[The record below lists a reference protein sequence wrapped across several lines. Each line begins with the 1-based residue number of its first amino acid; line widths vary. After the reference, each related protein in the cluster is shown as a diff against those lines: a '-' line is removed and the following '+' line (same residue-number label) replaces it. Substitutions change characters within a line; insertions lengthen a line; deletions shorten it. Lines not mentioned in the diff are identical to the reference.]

1 MRRPR
6 VVVAGLVCAAV
17 IAAGAVTVPLTIFR
31 SNPAEAAVT
40 AEQGELL
47 APLWDDAQHPFTS
60 VGTSEY
66 FAYRQ
71 DPWSGAS
78 NKNWQVAS
86 VADGH
91 IVIPDVSSEYSGP
104 AMAGKYFVKA
114 TSPSVSQ
121 YKYEYI
127 DPATSESKGT
137 VLIPDWAVCL
147 HEVGVVFR
155 TVDNDV
161 QHLWIQQPDGAKR
174 ELATTPIGTLVC
186 MDQDAR
192 HLLVKTVDDLRL
204 IDVQTGA
211 SKTIAAVSPEWATL
225 TPGRVFWR
233 TGQTA
238 TGQQVAWA
246 DRDGQ
251 ASGTVDVGFTEDLQ
265 TLGDD
270 LLVLHKTAADYQY
283 EVRRIAAA
291 DGAVSA
297 PLLTDARG
305 GTALDDGTFL
315 VGRPTSLD
323 LLSGD
328 GGRREVMPL
337 PRAREL
343 AWGIGMSGDRVVA
356 SWMDSSDMA
365 FFDVPMSEITTTA
378 GAEWTQPRTS
388 IPGLQRPDEPFQLSG
403 DVLVTTQ
410 RTPGIT
416 QPQYVVAWPGGHRD
430 IPMTSLNTVRLG
442 RGGRLLT
449 TFVNGVGD
457 VLQDARTGAPAD
469 AAVKDRSKTA
479 IDGTWVWTGPDSTGI
494 LSGKDTSTGRTKT
507 VQATVPQSCAP
518 GAGLQVAGRWATYC
532 GVVVDLLGVVPDR
545 TLTVGEGWSRV
556 LGDGFI
562 ASLALS
568 RDNPPELLVTDLN
581 DPDLPHRS
589 YGYVAA
595 QAWRDERRIIAEA
608 GAEDPRFAYVDNAEQ
623 VRVTKVDWLKPAP
636 PTTRADKTAPTLTS
650 ATAGPRTSPTQSI
663 AFSYAFTDPTSDAEP
678 ASGVASY
685 DVRIQQRT
693 GASGAYGAWK
703 QQWSATTATKVTM
716 TAAPGMDTCF
726 RVRATDKLGNV
737 SPWSASQCS
746 QVDGTKPTLAR
757 LSPSDRVRYTSA
769 VKFTFSY
776 KDNTQLGSYDV
787 VYRTAG
793 AGRSLGPW
801 VFPAAWQK
809 TKTPSVSMTVAGG
822 SDTCFMVRARDAAG
836 NLTAWSPQVCT
847 SLPLDDRSLSITGS
861 VTRATTAMGIYGT
874 ASRLNKPGAGLYRT
888 GQVGNRIAVVALS
901 GPGQGAVDVWHAG
914 RKLGRISLAATSWS
928 RRTYYLPVTPYASG
942 TVSIVS
948 ASTSYAW
955 IDGFTAL
962 RY

>member
-6 VVVAGLVCAAV
+6 VVVAGLVSAAV

-31 SNPAEAAVT
+31 STAAEAAVT

-47 APLWDDAQHPFTS
+47 APLWDDQQHPFVTYGTS
-60 VGTSEY
+60 SEY
-66 FAYRQ
+66 FAYHQ
-71 DPWSGAS
+71 DPWSGDSNNNWHIAS
-78 NKNWQVAS
+78 L
-86 VADGH
+86 ADGH

-104 AMAGKYFVKA
+104 AMAGKYFVKT
-114 TSPSVSQ
+114 TSPSVG
-121 YKYEYI
+121 KFNYEYI

-137 VLIPDWAVCL
+137 VLIPDWAACL

-174 ELATTPIGTLVC
+174 ELATAPIGTLVC
-186 MDQDAR
+186 MDQDER

-204 IDVQTGA
+204 IDVQTGT
-211 SKTIAAVSPEWATL
+211 SKTVATVSPEWAAL

-233 TGQTA
+233 TGATA

-246 DRDGQ
+246 DRAGP
-251 ASGTVDVGFTEDLQ
+251 ATGTVEVAFTQDLQ
-265 TLGDD
+265 TLADD
-270 LLVLHKTAADYQY
+270 LLVLHKTADYQFD
-283 EVRRIAAA
+283 VRRIAAA

-305 GTALDDGTFL
+305 GTALDDGSFL

-337 PRAREL
+337 PRSREL
-343 AWGIGMSGDRVVA
+343 GWGVGMSGDRVVA

-365 FFDVPMSEITTTA
+365 FSDVPMSEITTTA

-410 RTPGIT
+410 RTSGII
-416 QPQYVVAWPGGHRD
+416 QPQYVVAWPGGHRE
-430 IPMTSLNTVRLG
+430 IPRTSLNTVRLG

-449 TFVNGVGD
+449 AFLNGVGD
-457 VLQDARTGAPAD
+457 VLQDARTGEPVD
-469 AAVKDRSKTA
+469 AVVKDRSKTA

-545 TLTVGEGWSRV
+545 TLTVGAGWSRV
-556 LGDGFI
+556 LGDGFV
-562 ASLALS
+562 AALVIS
-568 RDNPPELLVTDLN
+568 VGNPPELVVTDLN

-589 YGYVAA
+589 YGFVAA
-595 QAWRDERRIIAEA
+595 QAWRETRRIIAEA
-608 GAEDPRFAYVDNAEQ
+608 GAGDPRFAYIDNAEQ
-623 VRVTKVDWLKPAP
+623 VRVAKVDWLEPAP
-636 PTTRADKTAPTLTS
+636 PTTRTDKTAPTLTS

-663 AFSYAFTDPTSDAEP
+663 SFSYAFADPTSETEP

-685 DVRIQQRT
+685 DVRTQQRT
-693 GASGAYGAWK
+693 GTSGAYGDWK
-703 QQWSATTATKVTM
+703 QQATTDTRVTM
-716 TAAPGMDTCF
+716 TAKPGVDTCF
-726 RVRATDKLGNV
+726 QVRATDKLGNV
-737 SPWSASQCS
+737 SPWSASYCT
-746 QVDGTKPTLAR
+746 QVDATTPTLFSISAG
-757 LSPSDRVRYTSA
+757 DRVRYTSA
-769 VKFTFSY
+769 VTFRYSY
-776 KDNTQLGSYDV
+776 RDNTELSTYDV
-787 VYRTAG
+787 VYRTAP
-793 AGRSLGPW
+793 AGRSLGQW
-801 VFPAAWQK
+801 VFPAGWQK
-809 TKTPSVSMTVAGG
+809 MRATSVSMTVAGG

-836 NLTAWSPQVCT
+836 NLSAWSPSVCT
-847 SLPLDDRSLSITGS
+847 SLPLDDRSLSIVGS
-861 VTRATTAMGIYGT
+861 VTRANTAMGIYGT

-928 RRTYYLPVTPYASG
+928 RRTYYLPVTPYVSG

-948 ASTSYAW
+948 ASTAYAW